1 MGKDYSGESRRVNI
15 LVNGFAFVTIALAI
29 LACFGWVT
37 NNLLLASFNSAYIPM
52 ALSTA
57 FLFLLFGIALLI
69 YNNEASFKNILAIA
83 RIVNIAGIIL
93 SALFLFLSMNNIRL
107 DVEHLWLATSFD
119 ENRFVLGHMS
129 PVSAFCLIVIGTSVL
144 LVQHSSIQKKVRVYG
159 YILSALTVI
168 ISFILILLYIFGVPL
183 FYGGAFI
190 PPALTTS
197 LSILFF
203 GLANST
209 VFGTKILFTQEQ
221 SDVFDKR
228 TFFTIALLYLVLT
241 VGLMTAGYSY
251 FKSYEANHR
260 KEVERIL
267 LSVTDLKVSEIDH
280 WRGERLG
287 DATLFFNNPN
297 FSDLVKQLIQNE
309 NDADAKK
316 KIQIWLNRLVSA
328 YSYGLVCLH
337 NVSGKEL
344 LKYPDIPSNHS
355 TSFLQHLKETGES
368 GRINFLD
375 FHRNEKANRALL
387 RITVPLFDLTNE
399 KQLIGFLAIR
409 IDPEEYLYPMIKKW
423 PVPSQSAETLLLRRE
438 GNEIVYLNELRF
450 NKDSIL
456 TVKRPLSATQ
466 IPAVKAALGKTG
478 IVEGLDYRGVEAIA
492 SVAAIPNS
500 PWFIVARIDREEVY
514 QPVRQIFFAIMTT
527 VFLLI
532 LSSGAGFGFFFRRQ
546 KIQYYKER
554 FEGSEQIRKLNRLYA
569 VLSNINQAI
578 VRILDKEIL
587 FHEVT
592 NIAVKDGKFIMAWVG
607 LFNENC
613 TNIIQQSFNGD
624 EACSLSLQELLLRK
638 DNSGTCRI
646 IMEKENVICNDIS
659 KECPE
664 ISFHEGIIKSK
675 CRSFVF
681 LPLIVNKDKIGVIAL
696 YSDTLHFFDEKEM
709 KLLSEL
715 ALDVSF
721 AIEFIEHEEDRK
733 LAVEELN
740 KLNEE
745 LEYRI
750 KERTRLLEIS
760 NHELESFAYSVSHD
774 LRAPLRAINGF
785 SKFLEEDYASIL
797 DDEGKRHLKVIRDN
811 SQKMDQLITDLLSL
825 SKVARVNLNKASID
839 ITSLVKNI
847 YDELIPE
854 GLKNVFTFKVGKLAD
869 CYGDPTMI
877 KQLWVNLISNAI
889 KYTKPRDKKEIEI
902 GGEIV
907 DDDIVYYIRDSGVGF
922 DPTYKHKLFGIF
934 QRLHGEEEFEGTG
947 VGLAI
952 VKRIAERHFGKVWA
966 DAELNVGATFFF
978 SIPNKER

>member
-1 MGKDYSGESRRVNI
+1 
-15 LVNGFAFVTIALAI
+15 
-29 LACFGWVT
+29 
-37 NNLLLASFNSAYIPM
+37 
-52 ALSTA
+52 
-57 FLFLLFGIALLI
+57 
-69 YNNEASFKNILAIA
+69 
-83 RIVNIAGIIL
+83 
-93 SALFLFLSMNNIRL
+93 
-107 DVEHLWLATSFD
+107 
-119 ENRFVLGHMS
+119 
-129 PVSAFCLIVIGTSVL
+129 
-144 LVQHSSIQKKVRVYG
+144 
-159 YILSALTVI
+159 
-168 ISFILILLYIFGVPL
+168 
-183 FYGGAFI
+183 
-190 PPALTTS
+190 
-197 LSILFF
+197 
-203 GLANST
+203 
-209 VFGTKILFTQEQ
+209 
-221 SDVFDKR
+221 
-228 TFFTIALLYLVLT
+228 
-241 VGLMTAGYSY
+241 
-251 FKSYEANHR
+251 
-260 KEVERIL
+260 
-267 LSVTDLKVSEIDH
+267 
-280 WRGERLG
+280 
-287 DATLFFNNPN
+287 
-297 FSDLVKQLIQNE
+297 
-309 NDADAKK
+309 
-316 KIQIWLNRLVSA
+316 
-328 YSYGLVCLH
+328 
-337 NVSGKEL
+337 
-344 LKYPDIPSNHS
+344 
-355 TSFLQHLKETGES
+355 
-368 GRINFLD
+368 
-375 FHRNEKANRALL
+375 
-387 RITVPLFDLTNE
+387 
-399 KQLIGFLAIR
+399 
-409 IDPEEYLYPMIKKW
+409 
-423 PVPSQSAETLLLRRE
+423 
-438 GNEIVYLNELRF
+438 
-450 NKDSIL
+450 
-456 TVKRPLSATQ
+456 
-466 IPAVKAALGKTG
+466 
-478 IVEGLDYRGVEAIA
+478 
-492 SVAAIPNS
+492 
-500 PWFIVARIDREEVY
+500 
-514 QPVRQIFFAIMTT
+514 
-527 VFLLI
+527 
-532 LSSGAGFGFFFRRQ
+532 
-546 KIQYYKER
+546 
-554 FEGSEQIRKLNRLYA
+554 
-569 VLSNINQAI
+569 SNINQAI

-854 GLKNVFTFKVGKLAD
+854 KLKNVFTFKVGKLAD